1 MKSLF
6 LMSPTLTKRSEMLQ
20 INYKDFFVFHVSS
33 TCDGV
38 GEFRDVSMQTP
49 PVLLPSAT

>member
-6 LMSPTLTKRSEMLQ
+6 LMSPTLTRRSEMLQ
-20 INYKDFFVFHVSS
+20 INYKDFLVLY
-33 TCDGV
+33 DGV